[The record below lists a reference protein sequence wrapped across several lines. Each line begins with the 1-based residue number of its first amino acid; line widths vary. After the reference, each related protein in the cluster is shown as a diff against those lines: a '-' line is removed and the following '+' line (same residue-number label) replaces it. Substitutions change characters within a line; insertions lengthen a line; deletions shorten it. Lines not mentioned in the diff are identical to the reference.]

1 MTDISSTATPPALS
15 NFEFEHASRR
25 KLQGKEPFRSRPR
38 RAEEPSGRAIAAGY
52 PDHRRRT
59 PMRSAQVSSLLPI
72 VLLLAAGCSKGAAQ
86 SEGGPPAPEV
96 GIITVQAQSVA
107 LTSELAGRTAAF
119 ETSEVR
125 PQVSGLVEARL
136 FTEGTIVRSGQPL
149 YRINPSLYQA
159 AVNEAAADVSS
170 ASAQATGAR
179 VRTQRLRPLVAAE
192 AVSQQEY
199 TDALAV
205 AASAD
210 ATVAQRR
217 AVLDTAR
224 INLRFTRVTAPI
236 TGRIGRSMVTTGALV
251 TSAQAAPMA
260 TIQRLDPMFVDI
272 QQSSADLLRLR
283 QLLTTGGV
291 VPARAPVRLTLE
303 NGQAYPITG
312 TLEFTEV
319 SVDPDTGSVTLRARF
334 PNPQGLLLPGMF
346 VRATLA
352 QSVDQDAILVP
363 QQAILRDPT
372 GASAALVVG
381 AGNRVIRRP
390 VRVGRAVGN
399 RWLISG
405 GLRLGERIIIEGLA
419 NARHGQTVRPQPAG
433 SRQRLPASG
442 APS

>member
-1 MTDISSTATPPALS
+1 MNAIS
-15 NFEFEHASRR
+15 R
-25 KLQGKEPFRSRPR
+25 KRK
-38 RAEEPSGRAIAAGY
+38 
-52 PDHRRRT
+52 
-59 PMRSAQVSSLLPI
+59 SSLLPI
-72 VLLLAAGCSKGAAQ
+72 ILVLAAGCSRGAAQ
-86 SEGGPPAPEV
+86 SEGSPPAPEV
-96 GIITVQAQSVA
+96 GVITVEAQNVA
-107 LTSELAGRTAAF
+107 LTSELAGRAAAF

-149 YRINPSLYQA
+149 YRIDPSLYQA
-159 AVNEAAADVSS
+159 AVNEAAANMSS
-170 ASAQATGAR
+170 ASAEATGAR
-179 VRTQRLRPLVAAE
+179 IRTQRLGPLVAAE

-199 TDALAV
+199 TDAQAV
-205 AASAD
+205 AASAN
-210 ATVAQRR
+210 AAVAQRR

-224 INLRFTRVTAPI
+224 INLRFTRVAAPI
-236 TGRIGRSMVTTGALV
+236 TGRIGRSLVTTGALV
-251 TSAQAAPMA
+251 TSAQATPMA

-283 QLLTTGGV
+283 QSLATGGV
-291 VPARAPVRLTLE
+291 VPARAQVRLTLE

-312 TLEFTEV
+312 TLEFTEI

-381 AGNRVIRRP
+381 PGNRVVRRP
-390 VRVGRAVGN
+390 VQVGRAVGN

-405 GLRLGERIIIEGLA
+405 GLRPGERIIVQGLA
-419 NARHGQTVRPQPAG
+419 NARPGQIVRPQPAG

-442 APS
+442 ASS

>member
-1 MTDISSTATPPALS
+1 MNAIS
-15 NFEFEHASRR
+15 
-25 KLQGKEPFRSRPR
+25 
-38 RAEEPSGRAIAAGY
+38 
-52 PDHRRRT
+52 RT
-59 PMRSAQVSSLLPI
+59 SSLFPI
-72 VLLLAAGCSKGAAQ
+72 MLALAAGCSEGAAQ
-86 SEGGPPAPEV
+86 TEGGPPAPEV
-96 GIITVQAQSVA
+96 GVITVRSESVA
-107 LTSELAGRTAAF
+107 LKSELAGRTAAF

-149 YRINPSLYQA
+149 YRIDPSLYQA
-159 AVNEAAADVSS
+159 AVNEAAANVSS
-170 ASAQATGAR
+170 ASAEATGAR
-179 VRTQRLRPLVAAE
+179 IRTQRLGPLVAAE

-199 TDALAV
+199 TDAQAV
-205 AASAD
+205 AASAN
-210 ATVAQRR
+210 AAVAQRR

-224 INLRFTRVTAPI
+224 INLRFTRVAAPI
-236 TGRIGRSMVTTGALV
+236 TGRIGRSLVTTGALV
-251 TSAQAAPMA
+251 TSAQTTPMA

-283 QLLTTGGV
+283 QSLAAGGV
-291 VPARAPVRLTLE
+291 VPARAQVRLTLE
-303 NGQAYPITG
+303 NGQPYPITG
-312 TLEFTEV
+312 TLEFIEV

-352 QSVDQDAILVP
+352 QSVDQEAILVP

-381 AGNRVIRRP
+381 ADNRVVRRP
-390 VRVGRAVGN
+390 VQVGPAVGN

-405 GLRLGERIIIEGLA
+405 GLRPGERIIVEGLA
-419 NARHGQTVRPQPAG
+419 NARPGQTVRPQPAG

-442 APS
+442 ASS

>member
-1 MTDISSTATPPALS
+1 MNAIS
-15 NFEFEHASRR
+15 
-25 KLQGKEPFRSRPR
+25 
-38 RAEEPSGRAIAAGY
+38 
-52 PDHRRRT
+52 RT
-59 PMRSAQVSSLLPI
+59 SSLFPI
-72 VLLLAAGCSKGAAQ
+72 MLALAAGCSEGAAQ
-86 SEGGPPAPEV
+86 TEGGPPAPEV
-96 GIITVQAQSVA
+96 GVITVRSESVA

-149 YRINPSLYQA
+149 YRIDPSLYQA
-159 AVNEAAADVSS
+159 AVNEAAANVSS
-170 ASAQATGAR
+170 ASAEATGAR
-179 VRTQRLRPLVAAE
+179 IRTQRLGPLVAAE

-199 TDALAV
+199 TDAQAV
-205 AASAD
+205 AASAN
-210 ATVAQRR
+210 AAVAQRR

-224 INLRFTRVTAPI
+224 INLHFTRVAAPI
-236 TGRIGRSMVTTGALV
+236 TGRIGRSLVTTGALV
-251 TSAQAAPMA
+251 TSAQTTPMA

-283 QLLTTGGV
+283 QSLAAGGV
-291 VPARAPVRLTLE
+291 VPARAQVRLTLE
-303 NGQAYPITG
+303 NGQPYPITG
-312 TLEFTEV
+312 TLEFIEV

-352 QSVDQDAILVP
+352 QSVDQEAILVP

-381 AGNRVIRRP
+381 ADNRVVRRP
-390 VRVGRAVGN
+390 VQVGPAVWN

-405 GLRLGERIIIEGLA
+405 GLRPGERIIVEGLA
-419 NARHGQTVRPQPAG
+419 NARPGQTVRPQPAG

-442 APS
+442 ASS

>member
-1 MTDISSTATPPALS
+1 MNAISRT
-15 NFEFEHASRR
+15 R
-25 KLQGKEPFRSRPR
+25 K
-38 RAEEPSGRAIAAGY
+38 
-52 PDHRRRT
+52 
-59 PMRSAQVSSLLPI
+59 SSLLPI
-72 VLLLAAGCSKGAAQ
+72 IFVLAAGCSRGAAQ
-86 SEGGPPAPEV
+86 SEGSPPAPEV
-96 GIITVQAQSVA
+96 GVITVEAQNVA

-136 FTEGTIVRSGQPL
+136 FTEGMIVRRGQPL

-159 AVNEAAADVSS
+159 AVNEAAANVSS
-170 ASAQATGAR
+170 ASAEATGAR
-179 VRTQRLRPLVAAE
+179 IRIERLRPLVAAE

-199 TDALAV
+199 TDAQAV
-205 AASAD
+205 AASAN
-210 ATVAQRR
+210 AAVAQRR

-224 INLRFTRVTAPI
+224 INLRFTRVAAPI

-251 TSAQAAPMA
+251 TSAQATPMA

-283 QLLTTGGV
+283 QSLATGGV
-291 VPARAPVRLTLE
+291 VPARAQVRLTLE

-312 TLEFTEV
+312 TLEFTEL
-319 SVDPDTGSVTLRARF
+319 SVDPNTGSVTLRARF
-334 PNPQGLLLPGMF
+334 PNPHGLLLPGMF

-381 AGNRVIRRP
+381 PGNRVTRRP
-390 VRVGRAVGN
+390 VQVGRALGN
-399 RWLISG
+399 RWLVTA
-405 GLRLGERIIIEGLA
+405 GLRPGERIIVEGLA
-419 NARHGQTVRPQPAG
+419 NARPGQTVRPQPAG
-433 SRQRLPASG
+433 SRQRLPVSG
-442 APS
+442 ASS

>member
-1 MTDISSTATPPALS
+1 MTAIS
-15 NFEFEHASRR
+15 
-25 KLQGKEPFRSRPR
+25 
-38 RAEEPSGRAIAAGY
+38 
-52 PDHRRRT
+52 RT
-59 PMRSAQVSSLLPI
+59 GMSSLLPI
-72 VLLLAAGCSKGAAQ
+72 MLVLATGCSRGAAQ
-86 SEGGPPAPEV
+86 SEATPPAPEV
-96 GIITVQAQSVA
+96 GVITVEGQSVA

-125 PQVSGLVEARL
+125 PQVSGLVKARL
-136 FTEGTIVRSGQPL
+136 FKEGTIVRSGQPL
-149 YRINPSLYQA
+149 YRIDPSLYQA
-159 AVNEAAADVSS
+159 SVNEAAANVSS
-170 ASAQATGAR
+170 ASAEATGAR
-179 VRTQRLRPLVAAE
+179 IRAQRLGPLVAAE

-199 TDALAV
+199 TDAQAL
-205 AASAD
+205 AASAN

-217 AVLDTAR
+217 AMLDTAR
-224 INLRFTRVTAPI
+224 INLRFTQVAAPI
-236 TGRIGRSMVTTGALV
+236 SGRIGRSLVTTGALV

-283 QLLTTGGV
+283 QSLATGGV
-291 VPARAPVRLTLE
+291 VPARAEVRLTLE

-312 TLEFTEV
+312 TLQFTEV
-319 SVDPDTGSVTLRARF
+319 AVDPDTGSVTLRARF

-381 AGNRVIRRP
+381 AGNRVVRRP
-390 VRVGRAVGN
+390 VQVGRAVGN

-405 GLRLGERIIIEGLA
+405 GLRPGELIIVEGLA
-419 NARHGQTVRPQPAG
+419 NARPGQTVRPQPAG
-433 SRQRLPASG
+433 SRQRLPVSG
-442 APS
+442 ASS

>member
-1 MTDISSTATPPALS
+1 MNAIS
-15 NFEFEHASRR
+15 
-25 KLQGKEPFRSRPR
+25 
-38 RAEEPSGRAIAAGY
+38 
-52 PDHRRRT
+52 RT
-59 PMRSAQVSSLLPI
+59 SSLFPI
-72 VLLLAAGCSKGAAQ
+72 MLALATGCSEGAAQ
-86 SEGGPPAPEV
+86 TEEGPPAPEV
-96 GIITVQAQSVA
+96 GVITVRSESVA

-149 YRINPSLYQA
+149 YRIDPSLYQA
-159 AVNEAAADVSS
+159 AVNEAAANVSS
-170 ASAQATGAR
+170 ASAEATGAR
-179 VRTQRLRPLVAAE
+179 IRTQRLGPLVAAE

-199 TDALAV
+199 TDAQAV
-205 AASAD
+205 AASAN
-210 ATVAQRR
+210 AAVAQRR

-224 INLRFTRVTAPI
+224 INLRFTRVAAPI
-236 TGRIGRSMVTTGALV
+236 TGRIGRSLVTTGALV
-251 TSAQAAPMA
+251 TSAQTTPMA

-283 QLLTTGGV
+283 QSLAAGGV
-291 VPARAPVRLTLE
+291 VPARAQVRLTLE
-303 NGQAYPITG
+303 NGQPYPITG
-312 TLEFTEV
+312 TLEFIEV

-352 QSVDQDAILVP
+352 QSVDQEAILVP

-381 AGNRVIRRP
+381 ADNRVVRRP
-390 VRVGRAVGN
+390 VQVGPAVGN

-405 GLRLGERIIIEGLA
+405 GLRPGERIIVEGLA
-419 NARHGQTVRPQPAG
+419 NARPGQTVRPQPAG

-442 APS
+442 ASS